1 MYGGIK
7 GVETMEI
14 RILGTGGFSNDG
26 SFYNCFTI
34 DKHLL
39 VETPPDILQSLH
51 ACSIQIEEI
60 ETILI
65 SHFHGDHCF
74 GLPFLLFNMF
84 IKRGSSLPSQSRLR
98 LIAPPGV
105 RDWMK
110 KLLGLAISPDHP
122 YIEWVLSTFEI
133 IEIEENRRYELPQ
146 GLWLEFS
153 PTHHNPLT
161 FSILA
166 GKNGD
171 SSPTFIAT
179 SDTRWGPAIERLVQ
193 RGAKLLLCDSGGSKP
208 GEVHMSPD
216 EIRQYIIP
224 KLPEDS
230 RILGTHYAGR
240 RISEGRLGIRQSGD
254 LFLI

>member
-110 KLLGLAISPDHP
+110 NFSVWLFLLIIPISNGYFRRSKLLRLRKTGAMS
-122 YIEWVLSTFEI
+122 Y
-133 IEIEENRRYELPQ
+133 RRGFGWNSALPTTT
-146 GLWLEFS
+146 L
-153 PTHHNPLT
+153 
-161 FSILA
+161 
-166 GKNGD
+166 
-171 SSPTFIAT
+171 
-179 SDTRWGPAIERLVQ
+179 
-193 RGAKLLLCDSGGSKP
+193 
-208 GEVHMSPD
+208 
-216 EIRQYIIP
+216 
-224 KLPEDS
+224 
-230 RILGTHYAGR
+230 
-240 RISEGRLGIRQSGD
+240 
-254 LFLI
+254 